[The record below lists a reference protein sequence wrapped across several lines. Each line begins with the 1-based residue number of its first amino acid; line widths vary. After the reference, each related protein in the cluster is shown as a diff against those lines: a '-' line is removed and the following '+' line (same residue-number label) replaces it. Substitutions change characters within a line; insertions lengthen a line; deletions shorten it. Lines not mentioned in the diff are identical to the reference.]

1 MTCHVF
7 NIEDAENHGVDAA
20 IILYNL
26 KFWLDHNK
34 ANGTHIN
41 DGYVWS
47 YNSAKA
53 MADLFP
59 YWSSNKI
66 QKLMKKLEN
75 DGVVIV
81 GNYNKMGYDKTKWY
95 TLPSYSLQPNGS
107 NLSANRLNPSS
118 QKAEPIPDVITD
130 EIKDIRNTDSFHSE
144 KRSYLIE
151 ELDEVEFKHCH
162 EVMSFL
168 NIVNSQPNDKR
179 YFTGKLTLEE
189 WSECEDAMDSVD
201 YFDHCG
207 YVAWWT
213 QNKYPAM
220 NKYPSLPNMLCQVRG
235 TPFNQFYDTTF
246 LQEWE

>member
-7 NIEDAENHGVDAA
+7 NIEDAESHGVDAA

-107 NLSANRLNPSS
+107 NLSANRLNPVS

-144 KRSYLIE
+144 KRGHLIRE
-151 ELDEVEFKHCH
+151 VYQDYNLDFCMDAILELELLKETGCKV
-162 EVMSFL
+162 
-168 NIVNSQPNDKR
+168 
-179 YFTGKLTLEE
+179 FTGELTLQE
-189 WSECEDAMDSVD
+189 WEDCESAMQSVD
-201 YFDHCG
+201 CFNIEYF
-207 YVAWWT
+207 VWWLD
-213 QNKYPAM
+213 NKAKGM
-220 NKYPSLPNMLCQVRG
+220 RKTPSLPNMLCEVKG
-235 TPFNQFYDTTF
+235 TSFQEFYDMVYC
-246 LQEWE
+246 QS

>member
-7 NIEDAENHGVDAA
+7 NIEDAEKYGVDAA

-59 YWSSNKI
+59 YWTSNKI
-66 QKLMKKLEN
+66 QKLMKKLEK

-81 GNYNKMGYDKTKWY
+81 GNYNKMAYDKTKWY

-107 NLSANRLNPSS
+107 SLSANRLNPSS
-118 QKAEPIPDVITD
+118 EKAQPIPDVITD
-130 EIKDIRNTDSFHSE
+130 EIKDIRNTDFSHPE
-144 KRSYLIE
+144 KRTYPIREVYQDYNLDFCIDSML
-151 ELDEVEFKHCH
+151 ELEQLKEKGHKV
-162 EVMSFL
+162 
-168 NIVNSQPNDKR
+168 
-179 YFTGKLTLEE
+179 FTGELTLQE
-189 WSECEDAMDSVD
+189 WEDCESAMQSVD
-201 YFDHCG
+201 CFNIEYFS
-207 YVAWWT
+207 WWLD
-213 QNKYPAM
+213 NKAKGM
-220 NKYPSLPNMLCQVRG
+220 RKTPSLPNMLCEVRG
-235 TPFNQFYDTTF
+235 IPFDQFYDSTF
-246 LQEWE
+246 MQEWD

>member
-7 NIEDAENHGVDAA
+7 NIEDAEQYGVDAA

-59 YWSSNKI
+59 YWTSNKI

-81 GNYNKMGYDKTKWY
+81 GNYNKMAYDKTKWY

-107 NLSANRLNPSS
+107 SLSANRLNPSS
-118 QKAEPIPDVITD
+118 QKAQPIPDVITD

-144 KRSYLIE
+144 KRSYSIREVYQDYNLDFCMDAML
-151 ELDEVEFKHCH
+151 ELELLKEIGCKV
-162 EVMSFL
+162 
-168 NIVNSQPNDKR
+168 
-179 YFTGKLTLEE
+179 FTGELTLQE
-189 WSECEDAMDSVD
+189 WEDCESAMQSVD
-201 YFDHCG
+201 CFNIEYF
-207 YVAWWT
+207 VWWLD
-213 QNKYPAM
+213 NKAKGM
-220 NKYPSLPNMLCQVRG
+220 RKAPSLPNMLCEVNG
-235 TPFNQFYDTTF
+235 IPFDQFYDSTF
-246 LQEWE
+246 MQEWE